1 MGLSCSIDCPYYS
14 NINNEVNTMIEWIQ
28 DNWMSVVG
36 TVAVIGGGM
45 YIPVVR
51 GFVLMGLKTMIS
63 EAVLK
68 KIAIQMVEK
77 LVKSTKNKLDDI
89 WFAEFKK
96 KVEDA

>member
-1 MGLSCSIDCPYYS
+1 
-14 NINNEVNTMIEWIQ
+14 MIEWIQ

-51 GFVLMGLKTMIS
+51 GIVLMGLKTMIS

>member
-1 MGLSCSIDCPYYS
+1 
-14 NINNEVNTMIEWIQ
+14 MIEWIQ
-28 DNWMSVVG
+28 SNWMSIVG

-45 YIPVVR
+45 YIPFVR

-63 EAVLK
+63 EALLK
-68 KIAIQMVEK
+68 KIAIQIVEK

-89 WFAEFKK
+89 WFAEFNK